1 MGAGFYFEGSP
12 QFTGYLPAYGLMD
25 AQINWRS
32 SKWNTTFKLGASNL
46 LNNEHYEAYGGP
58 SIGRL
63 SYFTI
68 LYEWKKNNH
77 C

>member
-1 MGAGFYFEGSP
+1 
-12 QFTGYLPAYGLMD
+12 MD
-25 AQINWRS
+25 AQINWRNS
-32 SKWNTTFKLGASNL
+32 NWNTTFKLGASNL